1 LRKIAHDTSDY
12 LIQGLQARRDLAPIH
27 GDIETRLVKPTHM
40 AAEVFSA
47 LMIDTVAA
55 EYSAPEKT
63 CVIIE
68 DKLYR
73 PWFAREFGWNFF

>member
-1 LRKIAHDTSDY
+1 
-12 LIQGLQARRDLAPIH
+12 
-27 GDIETRLVKPTHM
+27 M